1 MQEQSQLWQVL
12 GRARAAAEYDCPV
25 GRLLRRG
32 DRMVS
37 CLPPTFAVHAAAA
50 LQLLERR
57 YAACARHAF
66 YQAEQHCH
74 AVLTGQVHPFLCICA
89 FLL

>member
-1 MQEQSQLWQVL
+1 ML
-12 GRARAAAEYDCPV
+12 AT
-25 GRLLRRG
+25 
-32 DRMVS
+32 
-37 CLPPTFAVHAAAA
+37 TFAVHAAAA

-57 YAACARHAF
+57 YAACAGHAF

-74 AVLTGQVHPFLCICA
+74 AALTGQVHPFLCICA